1 MVASSRHGPVSNR
14 EWRQWSHMLHNWKKP
29 YKCSYCWKTKKEKK
43 TKTKTNKN
51 KNVHFVRL
59 RDIYIKPKK
68 KKYNTIHIYL
78 YLLKGTSDILWSFSS
93 DTTGVEKTGTL
104 CFLEDVETVVVVF
117 VVGVEFWSRVFRTD
131 GFFSTSSVFWGQG
144 VSLRT
149 ENTVLGWFSI
159 SSDSWFHNSSNSVD
173 VVKSLLM

>member
-68 KKYNTIHIYL
+68 KKIQHNTYISLPFKRYFW
-78 YLLKGTSDILWSFSS
+78 Y
-93 DTTGVEKTGTL
+93 
-104 CFLEDVETVVVVF
+104 F
-117 VVGVEFWSRVFRTD
+117 VVIFLRYNWCRKNWYFMFFGRRWNGRCCCFRCRCWILKQ
-131 GFFSTSSVFWGQG
+131 GF
-144 VSLRT
+144 
-149 ENTVLGWFSI
+149 
-159 SSDSWFHNSSNSVD
+159 
-173 VVKSLLM
+173 